1 MFLSRE
7 GMGTTASSGT
17 IDADI
22 NPLQAG
28 NELHQSFP
36 YEPLSHVCIYIIIKI
51 RSCFLIIVS
60 GFFACGTAMSIRP
73 KFFQAT
79 GYYYIILKVTVNN
92 FLIYT
97 LQHLAAY
104 INNQK

>member
-1 MFLSRE
+1 M
-7 GMGTTASSGT
+7 
-17 IDADI
+17 
-22 NPLQAG
+22 
-28 NELHQSFP
+28 
-36 YEPLSHVCIYIIIKI
+36 
-51 RSCFLIIVS
+51 IIVS
-60 GFFACGTAMSIRP
+60 GFIACGTAMSIRP
-73 KFFQAT
+73 TFFQAT

>member
-1 MFLSRE
+1 MS
-7 GMGTTASSGT
+7 TAASSGT

-28 NELHQSFP
+28 NELHQPFP
-36 YEPLSHVCIYIIIKI
+36 YEPPVACLHLYNNQNKKL
-51 RSCFLIIVS
+51 FLIIVS
-60 GFFACGTAMSIRP
+60 GFFACVTAMSIRP